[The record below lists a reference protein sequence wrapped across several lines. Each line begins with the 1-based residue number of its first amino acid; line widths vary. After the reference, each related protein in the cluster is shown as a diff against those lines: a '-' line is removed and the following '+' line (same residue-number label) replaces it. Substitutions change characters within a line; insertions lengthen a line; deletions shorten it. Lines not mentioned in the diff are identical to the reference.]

1 MENVSNM
8 LKTTFDS
15 AAQQFLQGRELLGNQ
30 SDNVA
35 LSNTQFTPVWGPL
48 SNPSVI
54 IWEPIGDQWHG
65 SYSAKIAPFIIIFF
79 NGSAHNI
86 TEYQFRCH
94 QDVQK

>member
-1 MENVSNM
+1 MWLENVSNM

-48 SNPSVI
+48 CNLLVI
-54 IWEPIGDQWHG
+54 TWEPIGDQWHG
-65 SYSAKIAPFIIIFF
+65 SYSAKIAPL
-79 NGSAHNI
+79 
-86 TEYQFRCH
+86 
-94 QDVQK
+94 

>member
-1 MENVSNM
+1 M

-48 SNPSVI
+48 CNLSVI

-65 SYSAKIAPFIIIFF
+65 SYSVKKPLHNSSFF
-79 NGSAHNI
+79 NGSAHII